1 MKNQLTVQDLI
12 DNVDYLVCKETG
24 QSFFFTET
32 GDENQDNSI
41 NLEFDNGD
49 LYKTWSKDLEVTAV
63 NENYVLV
70 NNQLYTPRVS
80 TVVDFTK
87 EKEAR

>member
-24 QSFFFTET
+24 QSFFFAET

-41 NLEFDNGD
+41 DLEFDNGD
-49 LYKTWSKDLEVTAV
+49 LYKTWSKNLEVTAV

-87 EKEAR
+87 EKEA